1 MKFRLSLA
9 ASALVCVSPSLAQ
22 EAAPAAAPIVAKPVG
37 AAPVAGTFL
46 PANTRVMLAMN
57 EEITSKRVEEGHK
70 FSLSVTHDVTL
81 QGFVVIPRGTPA
93 FGEVVWRTGKGA
105 FGKSGKMEVELRY
118 IDLNGRRIPITGK
131 YRQEGE
137 GNTVATVG
145 AVVAVGVFGAFVTGK
160 SARIPQG
167 RELPAFTAEALPV
180 SFEGA
185 APAPVAAIATAAA
198 PTPVAAVATVAAPQ
212 PAPAEPVRSERDN
225 YYEKLVASGMTEK
238 KARKETD
245 KKFGKGS

>member
-1 MKFRLSLA
+1 MEFNLSLA
-9 ASALVCVSPSLAQ
+9 ASALVCASPSFAQ
-22 EAAPAAAPIVAKPVG
+22 DAAPAAAPVVAKPVS
-37 AAPVAGTFL
+37 AAPAAGTFL
-46 PANTRVMLAMN
+46 PANTRVVLAMN
-57 EEITSKRVEEGHK
+57 EELTSKRVEEGHK

-93 FGEVVWRTGKGA
+93 YGEVVWRTGKGA
-105 FGKSGKMEVELRY
+105 FGKSGKMEIELRY

-185 APAPVAAIATAAA
+185 TPAPVAAIATVAA
-198 PTPVAAVATVAAPQ
+198 PLAAPAVATVAAPEA
-212 PAPAEPVRSERDN
+212 APTVPVKSERDS
-225 YYEKLVASGMTEK
+225 YYEKLVAGGMTEK
-238 KARKETD
+238 KARKEAD